1 MLSQVRKYGLHLIL
15 ANQSIAQ
22 LSKGLQTSLSN
33 AQTIVTFRISR
44 ADAEALARVM
54 GHVDSQE
61 IKRDAQTSTQHPI
74 FSPLTEQWESFV
86 QFLTTQE
93 VRQCT
98 VKTADDRLAIVWT
111 EKVSEKVLNV
121 EEMEQ
126 AIQRSL
132 SIHGYV
138 LQSVLNTLENKSTF
152 CLQQLNTSST
162 EIFGY

>member
-33 AQTIVTFRISR
+33 AQTIVTIQEFQ

-61 IKRDAQTSTQHPI
+61 IKTRCSDINSASNLFAPDGTMGVI
-74 FSPLTEQWESFV
+74 CAV
-86 QFLTTQE
+86 LTTQE

-111 EKVSEKVLNV
+111 E
-121 EEMEQ
+121 
-126 AIQRSL
+126 
-132 SIHGYV
+132 
-138 LQSVLNTLENKSTF
+138 
-152 CLQQLNTSST
+152 
-162 EIFGY
+162 